1 MEALKKKTE
10 KKEKKIQSQEPVAY
24 SAVAYKVLIAPWITE
39 AATAAMELNKYI
51 FKVDPRATKAQIKKA
66 IEDLYKV
73 KVVSVNT
80 IKIARKARNYGR
92 TPGWKAGF
100 KKAVVTVKKGD
111 KIELFQEV

>member
-1 MEALKKKTE
+1 MEASKKKTE
-10 KKEKKIQSQEPVAY
+10 RKEKEIQSQEPATH
-24 SAVAYKVLIAPWITE
+24 SAVAYKILVTPWITE

-51 FKVDPRATKAQIKKA
+51 FKVDPKSTKTQIKKA

-80 IKIARKARNYGR
+80 VKIARKARNYGR

-111 KIELFQEV
+111 KIEFFEGK